1 MTPLYS
7 YQTKNQNH
15 LGQFHIQPYH
25 HFCMVHSSE
34 SFGLKL
40 IYMRY
45 FMPKIQQIN
54 LEIVNKLTFLDE
66 TSSFMTPGGPLWAGY
81 VPLVVRFR
89 LGHLRMTHGN
99 SKSWYHQPE
108 DHLEV
113 VRKRN
118 EKAPSE
124 KGWFWGVLKKPPNMA
139 CMFLQCQ
146 DMVRTCYKS

>member
-54 LEIVNKLTFLDE
+54 LEIVNKLTFLAE
-66 TSSFMTPGGPLWAGY
+66 NLVLWLQG
-81 VPLVVRFR
+81 VP
-89 LGHLRMTHGN
+89 
-99 SKSWYHQPE
+99 
-108 DHLEV
+108 
-113 VRKRN
+113 
-118 EKAPSE
+118 
-124 KGWFWGVLKKPPNMA
+124 
-139 CMFLQCQ
+139 
-146 DMVRTCYKS
+146 